1 MLWQRE
7 WGRVPG
13 TGPLRP
19 LLLGELC
26 GLLAGAAAQT
36 TVAWWLAARGGAA
49 DLARYGAAMAVISL
63 LAMPLMSPMGDR
75 WPKARLIRL
84 AQAGLLMDAVLL
96 ALLAAQDLYRLPL
109 LCACGALSV
118 LAQAVLLP
126 AQASL
131 LPDLVPAD
139 RLPEAIRWRRGA
151 QAIGGLLGPALG
163 GVALATGGVPEA
175 ALLNVALAAL
185 AALAAWR
192 LGASTVPARR
202 ASTTGWFDE
211 LAAGLR
217 AKWRVRLDRWWTL
230 TGALMMVFLLPCT
243 GLLLPLR
250 LQSVHLSASWF
261 GACGAALSLGL
272 LAGVAGAADAL
283 IRRVGRVRA
292 IGIAV
297 LACGLAVG
305 AVGLCERAPALV
317 LLFAVV
323 GLGMSVTQ
331 LVGQTHRTLAVPAAF
346 RARMAA
352 GHLTIAQLA
361 AMLAP
366 ALAGALL
373 LHWPVSVVY
382 VMLAAGFLACG
393 LLLLAVPD
401 LGRFLR
407 LGPEE
412 VNDWYGRTY
421 PEAFVASRR

>member
-1 MLWQRE
+1 MPRPRWRR
-7 WGRVPG
+7 GMSG
-13 TGPLRP
+13 TGPVRA
-19 LLLGELC
+19 LLLGEGV

-36 TVAWWLAARGGAA
+36 TVAWWLAARGGGA
-49 DLARYGAAMAVISL
+49 DLARYGAAMAAISL
-63 LAMPLMSPMGDR
+63 LALPLLSPLGDR
-75 WPKARLIRL
+75 WPRRRLIRL
-84 AQAGLLMDAVLL
+84 AQAGLLLDAVLL
-96 ALLAAQDLYRLPL
+96 ALLAWQDLYRLPL

-118 LAQAVLLP
+118 LAQAVLMP

-163 GVALATGGVPEA
+163 GAALAAGGVPLA
-175 ALLNVALAAL
+175 ALLNVALFSLSAL
-185 AALAAWR
+185 TAWR
-192 LGASTVPARR
+192 LGTSTAPASHA
-202 ASTTGWFDE
+202 ATTGWFDD

-230 TGALMMVFLLPCT
+230 AGALMMVFLLPCT

-250 LQSVHLSASWF
+250 LQSLQLSASWF
-261 GACGAALSLGL
+261 GACGAALSLGV
-272 LAGVAGAADAL
+272 LAGVAGGADAL
-283 IRRVGRVRA
+283 IRRVGRLRA

-297 LACGLAVG
+297 VACGLSIG
-305 AVGLCERAPALV
+305 AVGLCDHAMALV
-317 LLFAVV
+317 LLFGVV
-323 GLGMSVTQ
+323 GLCLSVTQ
-331 LVGQTHRTLAVPAAF
+331 LVGQTHRALAVPHAF

-373 LHWPVSVVY
+373 LRWPVSVVY
-382 VMLAAGFLACG
+382 LSLAAAFLGSG

-407 LGPEE
+407 LGPED
-412 VNDWYGRTY
+412 VKDWYGKTY
-421 PEAFVASRR
+421 PEAFTATPR